1 MHDSLLEHKPEESLS
16 KEEIEK
22 AWLEYENEKK
32 GIYNRPPAQYNI
44 GSTNYGFGQTFSRA
58 GTIDLNQINS
68 SNWINALNVSLQISL
83 RVYFK
88 FKPERLAFCSKISK
102 FKFSIYPPCVCVQ
115 YAEHIY
121 II

>member
-44 GSTNYGFGQTFSRA
+44 GGATGFGAQNFGQAYARGA
-58 GTIDLNQINS
+58 TIDLNQINS
-68 SNWINALNVSLQISL
+68 SNWINALNVSLLQ
-83 RVYFK
+83 
-88 FKPERLAFCSKISK
+88 A
-102 FKFSIYPPCVCVQ
+102 
-115 YAEHIY
+115 
-121 II
+121 

>member
-68 SNWINALNVSLQISL
+68 SNWINALNVSLQISS

-88 FKPERLAFCSKISK
+88 FKPERFT
-102 FKFSIYPPCVCVQ
+102 
-115 YAEHIY
+115 
-121 II
+121 

>member
-44 GSTNYGFGQTFSRA
+44 GVNNFGGANFGQTFSRA

-68 SNWINALNVSLQISL
+68 SNWINALNVSL
-83 RVYFK
+83 
-88 FKPERLAFCSKISK
+88 
-102 FKFSIYPPCVCVQ
+102 
-115 YAEHIY
+115 
-121 II
+121 